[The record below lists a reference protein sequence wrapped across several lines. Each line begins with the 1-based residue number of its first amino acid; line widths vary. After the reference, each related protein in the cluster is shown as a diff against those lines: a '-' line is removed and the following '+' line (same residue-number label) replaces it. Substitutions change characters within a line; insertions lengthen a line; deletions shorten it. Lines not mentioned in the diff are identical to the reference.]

1 MIPWR
6 KNTPTSPKN
15 IQELVFTVELAVAMM
30 PRGVETIAFFM
41 DFSKTSYSNMTGPAQ
56 SKEVLHILQ
65 MHYPER
71 LGIAHAISGNSK
83 FCVLIY

>member
-6 KNTPTSPKN
+6 KNTATSTKN
-15 IQELVFTVELAVAMM
+15 IQETVFTVELAITMM
-30 PRGVETIAFFM
+30 PRGVETIAFLV
-41 DFSKTSYSNMTGPAQ
+41 DFSKTNYSNMTSPSQ

-71 LGIAHAISGNSK
+71 LGIAHAISGNS
-83 FCVLIY
+83 FMLC